1 MAPKSKPKPSATSAV
16 DIEDLFTAL
25 SNLGTKVAGRQVLS
39 VNPGDEDAIR
49 CKVVSLIKADNID
62 DALSTIVTFSKKY
75 PLDFGFFKVWNT
87 VSLYHLVHTT
97 ALVGAP
103 VAKNPNIFG
112 GLLATGTV
120 AFSGT

>member
-1 MAPKSKPKPSATSAV
+1 MAPKSKPKPSAAPVV

-25 SNLGTKVAGRQVLS
+25 SNLGIKVAGRQVLS

-87 VSLYHLVHTT
+87 ASLYHLVHTA

-112 GLLATGTV
+112 GLLATGIV